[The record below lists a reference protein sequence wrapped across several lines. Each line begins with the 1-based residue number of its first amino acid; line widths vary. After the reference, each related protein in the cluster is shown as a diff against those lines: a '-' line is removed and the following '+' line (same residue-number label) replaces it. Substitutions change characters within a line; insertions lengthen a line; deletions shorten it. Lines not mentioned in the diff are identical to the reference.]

1 MKGAKL
7 FSVMNVKGYF
17 LNEQRE
23 FSILFLSTIKWIF
36 LSILLGM
43 AAVFGFFIALIARL
57 FINLSFCME
66 KLGEKID
73 HQISYW
79 FTPLVGGLVLV
90 VFGVLGFIPALGVG
104 MTTIQQVMAGKS
116 VPWILWVIK
125 ILAVTITLGMGGSG
139 GVVTPMFFIGS
150 VFGMNFAHLFSL
162 NSSFWSQVG
171 LVTFLG
177 AYANTLL
184 SAVIMACELFGFH
197 HAIPVMLAVTVAYK
211 LLGHR
216 SIHSS
221 QLLLITKSMSIDVP
235 LGEPVVNAQ
244 AGCVPNRN
252 TAGKRLFDSIPFRI

>member
-1 MKGAKL
+1 
-7 FSVMNVKGYF
+7 MNVKGYF

-90 VFGVLGFIPALGVG
+90 VFGVLGFTPALGVG

-177 AYANTLL
+177 ACANTPL

-197 HAIPVMLAVTVAYK
+197 HAIPVILAVTVAYK

-216 SIHSS
+216 SIYPS

-244 AGCVPNRN
+244 AGCIPKRKNV
-252 TAGKRLFDSIPFRI
+252 GKRSLDNIPFRI